1 MFAARLLVER
11 GSIRDLSQDW
21 GNYAFVSSPSPGDRI
36 AARYDGTIHYLTV
49 ISVHHKPVHLDSEG
63 EGDEASP
70 SADVVAKWTGS
81 D

>member
-21 GNYAFVSSPSPGDRI
+21 GNYGFVSAPSPGDRI

-49 ISVHHKPVHLDSEG
+49 ISVHHKPIPLEG
-63 EGDEASP
+63 EAGEASP
-70 SADVVAKWTGS
+70 AADVVAKWTGS